1 MIQEYKT
8 IQIQMQEIYCK
19 YKKAINYMQD
29 KKQNKVIEAVPKHR
43 VPYCKI
49 SFYSFKA
56 QT

>member
-1 MIQEYKT
+1 M
-8 IQIQMQEIYCK
+8 
-19 YKKAINYMQD
+19 KKEAINYMQD
-29 KKQNKVIEAVPKHR
+29 RKQNKVIEVVPKHR